1 MKKRKACST
10 SSGRGGVRPLDGTLA
25 LGDGSQ
31 ELLAAES
38 LGHGNTAIVAEGLC
52 SLEAVGDSCGAC

>member
-10 SSGRGGVRPLDGTLA
+10 SSGRGGVRPLDRTLA

-38 LGHGNTAIVAEGLC
+38 LGHGDTAIVAEGLC
-52 SLEAVGDSCGAC
+52 SLEAIGDSCGAC